1 MALATDATADLLAQ
15 LKVAPPWSEIDS
27 SQESKIKAQSLMDV
41 LINIARNLTTDQCRE
56 LVEKDMAL
64 IEQVRRVNGPVYLN
78 ELSKLFILNRV
89 YFKVPEWDAPEAMR
103 YRGGWLPAAPSK
115 DGKYPSKEGK
125 YGILFPVEMESDGTL
140 KLSHGGYSYYG
151 GGYFPLK
158 EFNLFQ
164 ERYGARWGDKL
175 KP

>member
-1 MALATDATADLLAQ
+1 
-15 LKVAPPWSEIDS
+15 
-27 SQESKIKAQSLMDV
+27 MDV
-41 LINIARNLTTDQCRE
+41 LNDIARNLTIAQCKE
-56 LVEKDMAL
+56 LMENDIAL
-64 IEQVRRVNGPVYLN
+64 IEQVRKINGKVFDD

-89 YFKVPEWDAPEAMR
+89 YFKVPEWDTVEAMR